1 MHFVAGQGLTSP
13 AGGVSLVG
21 EQSMGIVLTTDDLK
35 PDEREAFWRHVMS
48 DTFAPVTI
56 RDMAEGDVAGS
67 IKGHWAGR
75 LLVTDV
81 QSTGQDI
88 RRTPRLIRTADNAFF
103 QVAIVADGIGRIDQ
117 DGRQAVLHPG
127 DCVLYEN
134 TRPFQWLFDSDW
146 DVWVFSLPSDA
157 VRLNESERRLIS
169 ARRLDGTAGLT
180 GVVSRFLLDLAR
192 HSKDLPA
199 AQSERVLAHASDLVV
214 TLLSDCLDDS
224 ARVRGAV
231 QRSLMLR
238 IKDYI
243 DQRLCD
249 PALGP
254 AEIAAAVNISTRYL
268 HKLFEAEHHTVA
280 LYIKGLRLDRARR
293 DLLDPRLAGRP
304 ISTIAYACGFGDLT
318 GFNRAFKQAYA
329 VSPRELRNAST
340 SPAGP
345 VSS

>member
-1 MHFVAGQGLTSP
+1 MS
-13 AGGVSLVG
+13 
-21 EQSMGIVLTTDDLK
+21 IVLSTHGLL

-56 RDMAEGDVAGS
+56 REMAPGSVAGS
-67 IKGHWAGR
+67 VRGHWAGR
-75 LLVTDV
+75 LMVTEV
-81 QSTGQDI
+81 QSTAQEH
-88 RRTPRLIRTADNAFF
+88 RRTPRLIREADNAFF
-103 QVAIVADGIGRIDQ
+103 QVAIVAGGVGRISQ

-146 DVWVFSLPSDA
+146 DVWVFSLPSES
-157 VRLNESERRLIS
+157 VRLSESERQLIS
-169 ARRLDGTAGLT
+169 ARRLDGTAGLS

-192 HSKDLPA
+192 HSEDLPA
-199 AQSERVLAHASDLVV
+199 EQSERVLAHASDLVV
-214 TLLSDCLDDS
+214 TLLSDCLEDS
-224 ARVRGAV
+224 TRVRGAV

-243 DQRLCD
+243 HQRLRD

-254 AEIAAAVNISTRYL
+254 AEIAAAVSISTRYL
-268 HKLFEAEHHTVA
+268 HKLFEADHQTVS

-304 ISTIAYACGFGDLT
+304 ISAIAYACGFGDLS
-318 GFNRAFKQAYA
+318 GFNRAFKQAYK
-329 VSPRELRNAST
+329 VSPNELRNA
-340 SPAGP
+340 PASIAEPTPSRFGYP
-345 VSS
+345 GDDQDHTATPQ